1 MKTRVLESGVCTI
14 TQNYSSSHQA
24 LDLVKEGYELDYIT
38 AHSDGKVIFY
48 QDGFDNLKGSV
59 GNMGFGNFVR
69 IDHGNGFITMYA
81 HMRKN
86 LLVKN
91 GQIVKKGQRLG
102 YMEDSGNAY
111 GAHLHFEI
119 TKNGTRINPYE
130 YLDKDLFVEEN
141 NLTYNIGDVVT
152 INGVYK
158 SSDSDIKLTPLIKT
172 GTITRI
178 VNNARNP
185 YLLNN
190 GNIGWVNNDVI
201 ISNEIK
207 YLSNKNYTGTSIV
220 DALNQIKVDSSFNY
234 RARLAEANGISNYMG
249 TREQNTKMLELLKN
263 GLLKSI

>member
-24 LDLVKEGYELDYIT
+24 LDLVKEGYQLDYIV
-38 AHSDGKVIFY
+38 AHSEGKVIFY
-48 QDGFDNLKGSV
+48 QDGYDNLKGSV
-59 GNMGFGNFVR
+59 GNTGFGNFVR
-69 IDHGNGFITMYA
+69 IDHGNGFVTMYA

-102 YMEDSGNAY
+102 YMGDSGNAY

-119 TKNGTRINPYE
+119 MKDGTRINPYE
-130 YLDKDLFVEEN
+130 YLNRDLFAEEN
-141 NLTYNIGDVVT
+141 NLKYNIGDVVT

-158 SSDSDIKLTPLIKT
+158 SSDSDIKLNPLIKT

-178 VNNARNP
+178 VNNAKNP

-190 GNIGWVNNDVI
+190 GDIGWINNNVIVNNET
-201 ISNEIK
+201 N
-207 YLSNKNYTGTSIV
+207 YLSNKNYTGISIV
-220 DALNQIKVDSSFNY
+220 DALNQIKVNSSFNY
-234 RARLAEANGISNYMG
+234 RSRLASVNGITNYSG
-249 TREQNTKMLELLKN
+249 TAEQNTKMLELLKN